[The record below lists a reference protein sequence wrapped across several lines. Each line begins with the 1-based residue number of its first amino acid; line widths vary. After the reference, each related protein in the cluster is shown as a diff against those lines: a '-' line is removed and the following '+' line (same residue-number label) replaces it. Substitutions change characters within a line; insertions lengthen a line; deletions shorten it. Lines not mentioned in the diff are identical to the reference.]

1 MAEQRGQWQIAYDK
15 ESQSLTITFPNGMPY
30 TFEAVPPDIAEKFQA
45 ADNKGQFY
53 NSYIRGSY

>member
-1 MAEQRGQWQIAYDK
+1 MAEQRGQWQIVYEK

-30 TFEAVPPDIAEKFQA
+30 TFDGVPPDIAEKFQA